1 MSRPMMTN
9 RTEPRRLPAAGECPL
24 TRPVTR
30 LWHSLLAATILFA
43 SALPAVAQS
52 QVPSPAPAQFPAQFP
67 AQPEIERIEDWSLQC
82 TATPAIQPKSC
93 FLIHDVFQIQ
103 GDQRILQIVVG
114 RFGASNVLVARFYV
128 PLGIRLP
135 PGLTLQVDR
144 NTPQQMPLERCT
156 TRGCQAQIF
165 LDDALLAAFKA
176 GNGGNL
182 IFDDAAGQSIVVAFS
197 LKGFTS
203 GIEKLP

>member
-9 RTEPRRLPAAGECPL
+9 RTEPRRSLAAGECPL
-24 TRPVTR
+24 MRPVTR
-30 LWHSLLAATILFA
+30 LWQVLLAAAILFA

-52 QVPSPAPAQFPAQFP
+52 QVPSPAPAQFL

-82 TATPAIQPKSC
+82 TATQANQPKSC
-93 FLIHDVFQIQ
+93 FLIHDVFHTQ

-114 RFGASNVLVARFYV
+114 RFGANNVLVARFYV

-135 PGLTLQVDR
+135 PGLTLQVDQ

-156 TRGCQAQIF
+156 TRGCQALIF

-176 GNGGNL
+176 GNGGDL

-203 GIEKLP
+203 AIEKLP